1 MKGAD
6 GEAPPPILR
15 ELSTNPDSGMLGN
28 QLLFGFGGPYVM
40 QYWSSVDK
48 PYAYASSP
56 SQEHRPAWTRP
67 CGGRTAEAQRPSALT
82 HQPEV

>member
-6 GEAPPPILR
+6 GEALPPILR
-15 ELSTNPDSGMLGN
+15 TLYQPDSGMPGY
-28 QLLFGFGGPYVM
+28 QLLFGPGGPYVM

-56 SQEHRPAWTRP
+56 SQEHRPAWIRP
-67 CGGRTAEAQRPSALT
+67 RGGRTAEAQRPSALT
-82 HQPEV
+82 HQAEV